1 MLLNRYCSKDSF
13 VQRSQGNRQGKDETE
28 ARELLPV
35 KLLPVRQ
42 SSSVEEM
49 IEDIEEEEE
58 EAVGDPCWAISRA
71 SN

>member
-13 VQRSQGNRQGKDETE
+13 VQRFQRQGKNKAE

-35 KLLPVRQ
+35 KLPPVRQ
-42 SSSVEEM
+42 SSSVKEM
-49 IEDIEEEEE
+49 IEDIEEEGE
-58 EAVGDPCWAISRA
+58 EAAGDPCWAISRA